1 MTASPAAGTT
11 EVHTAESE
19 IPEGYA
25 DVPHEFSKFKLRR
38 RAAARAMIAAA
49 QVPTLTADVE
59 VDMST
64 VLAARSAWNVKHE
77 GPQRLSVMSFIATA
91 AVATLAEH
99 PLLNASYTEAGL
111 FEWKTVNLG
120 VAVDAPA
127 GLVVPVIRDAQ
138 RLNVVDIANQ
148 IRDLAEK
155 ARGRGLTPQILAGG
169 TFTLSNP
176 GAVGPVLRAE
186 ALLNPPQVALLGLP
200 AMRRSPMVITQDGE
214 ETVAIRSVLRPSL
227 SFDHRALGGADAIRY
242 LTGLKE
248 KLETWDLDGYLAGS
262 GGS

>member
-1 MTASPAAGTT
+1 MTTTSPATQTPAD
-11 EVHTAESE
+11 EVA
-19 IPEGYA
+19 IPDGYA

-38 RAAARAMIAAA
+38 RAAARAMVAAS

-59 VDMST
+59 VDMTAVLST
-64 VLAARSAWNVKHE
+64 RASWNAKHE
-77 GPQRLSVMSFIATA
+77 APERLSVMSFLATA
-91 AVATLAEH
+91 AVATLLEH
-99 PLLNASYTEAGL
+99 PLLNASYTDAGL
-111 FEWKTVNLG
+111 LEWRTINLG
-120 VAVDAPA
+120 VAVDAPS

-138 RLNVVDIANQ
+138 RLTVVGIAAQ
-148 IRDLAEK
+148 VRDLADK
-155 ARGRGLTPQILAGG
+155 ARGRGLSPQLLSGG

-200 AMRRSPMVITQDGE
+200 AMRRTPVVVTHDDE
-214 ETVAIRSVLRPSL
+214 ETVAIRPVLRPSL

-242 LTGLKE
+242 LTGLKD
-248 KLETWDLDGYLAGS
+248 KLESWDLESYLAER